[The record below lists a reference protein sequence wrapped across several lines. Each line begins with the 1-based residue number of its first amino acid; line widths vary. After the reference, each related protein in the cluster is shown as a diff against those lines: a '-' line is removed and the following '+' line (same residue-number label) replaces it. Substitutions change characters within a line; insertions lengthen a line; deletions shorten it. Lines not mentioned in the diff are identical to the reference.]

1 MPPTQPTETT
11 TRVND
16 IQLSQL
22 DYAQTSD
29 RVLKWALSGEQH
41 YVCICNVHSVTSSKW
56 DPALK
61 QSLQQASLNTTD
73 GMPLVW
79 LLRRLGAS
87 AASRVYGPTLML
99 KLLEK
104 AVPQKARI
112 AFYGGHPERMP
123 KLLENLNKW
132 FPTIQIVATITPPF
146 RPPTEEED
154 RETTR
159 TLADARPHITF
170 VGIGCPKQEN
180 WMRAHKDSIPGVM
193 LGVGAAFDFHAGAV
207 KQAPNWLQRAGLEW
221 AFRLAMEPR
230 RLFKRYTTTNPVFI
244 GIALTQL
251 MAAKIAGK
259 SYHRTRLLPNAKSAT
274 PANTQTWAICVATY
288 NRPAMLTK
296 LLESINTADRP
307 ENLQLELR
315 IVDNDKEGS
324 ARAAVDDFRKVA
336 KDLGKINY
344 TIEPRQN
351 IAHARNAALELGPAD
366 AYVFVDDDEFVE
378 KQWLTAFHDSD
389 SRYDADAQFG
399 GLIGILGKDS
409 KRWMTRGR
417 FYDRPAPPTGTP
429 LDWTLTRTGNTLVR
443 GKWLAERKFRFD
455 PNLGRSGGS
464 DSDLFARMEAQGAT
478 FCSCAESVVSEFVP
492 ANRASF
498 KWLWMRFYRGGLTY
512 EHTLRRTQ
520 TGAHPLL
527 RAAKRLIAALAL
539 CAQGMP
545 ALIKGQPEQCIRGLL
560 KIPLMLGGL
569 KVWLLPSSS
578 TKHVEYNNTTST
590 RVALLTNIV
599 SPYRKPLYAALG
611 NGSNWDFRLFIDAQ
625 SEFDR
630 DWSVETEQLPVEP
643 TRCISW
649 TRTTR
654 TPGPTPFEQKLT
666 LHLPF
671 GLPFQLFKFRP
682 KAIISLELG
691 CRTALAALYAK
702 CSGAKLIIWSYQ
714 SRVSSHQS
722 WLRKQWRRLLF
733 KQAATVVGMGK
744 QAREVLTT
752 WGVPDAKI
760 IDAPN
765 AADHQTLSA
774 RINTTETQTNALKLK
789 QRYAPTQKLAIV
801 VGRLV
806 PLKGTEHI
814 LNAWNRLPDSI
825 RSEWKL
831 VFIGSGPLQKLVE
844 AQDSNQI
851 EWAGSVAPEAMPD
864 WYTSAELHIFP
875 SCGDTWGLVVNE
887 ASICGTPSLCSIHAA
902 CCDDLIDDGQTG
914 FKIDL
919 SIPEAGDAQLRAALK
934 HPDLAKIGRAAQT
947 AISAYTIDNMA
958 NGLRTAVNRALKP

>member
-1 MPPTQPTETT
+1 MQHTQALSTT
-11 TRVND
+11 TRVNG
-16 IQLSQL
+16 IQLSHL
-22 DYAQTSD
+22 DYYETSD
-29 RVLKWALSGEQH
+29 RILHWALSGEQH
-41 YVCICNVHSVTSSKW
+41 YVCICNVHSVTSSMW

-79 LLRRLGAS
+79 LLRTLGERS
-87 AASRVYGPTLML
+87 ASRVYGPTLML
-99 KLLEK
+99 KLLER

-123 KLLENLNKW
+123 RLIENLKKW
-132 FPTIQIVATITPPF
+132 FPDIQIVATVIPPF
-146 RPPTEEED
+146 RAPTEDED

-159 TLADARPHITF
+159 TLTEARPHITF

-180 WMRAHKDSIPGVM
+180 WMRAHKDQIPGVM

-221 AFRLAMEPR
+221 AFRLAMEPK

-244 GIALTQL
+244 GIALTQVIG
-251 MAAKIAGK
+251 AKIFGRNYR
-259 SYHRTRLLPNAKSAT
+259 STRLLPKAKSAL
-274 PANTQTWAICVATY
+274 PAEPQTWAICVATY

-296 LLESINTADRP
+296 LLESINNADRP
-307 ENLQLELR
+307 ANLQIDLR

-324 ARAAVDDFRKVA
+324 GRTAVDNFRKVA
-336 KDLGKINY
+336 KDLGEISY

-366 AYVFVDDDEFVE
+366 IYVFVDDDEFVE
-378 KQWLTAFHDSD
+378 KQWLTAFHHSN

-399 GLIGILGKDS
+399 GLIGILGEDS

-464 DSDLFARMEAQGAT
+464 DSDLFARMEAQGAI

-527 RAAKRLIAALAL
+527 RAAKRLLAALAL
-539 CAQGMP
+539 CAKGVP

-611 NGSNWDFRLFIDAQ
+611 NTPNWDFRLYIDAH

-649 TRTTR
+649 TRKTL
-654 TPGPTPFEQKLT
+654 TPGPTPFEQELT
-666 LHLPF
+666 LHLPL

-682 KAIISLELG
+682 QVIISLELG

-702 CSGAKLIIWSYQ
+702 CTGAKLIIWSYQ

-722 WLRKQWRRLLF
+722 WLRKQWRGLLF
-733 KQAATVVGMGK
+733 RQAAAVIGMGK

-765 AADHQTLSA
+765 AADHQTLIERSKA
-774 RINTTETQTNALKLK
+774 PDAIANAEKLK
-789 QRYAPTQKLAIV
+789 QRYAPQQKLAIV

-814 LNAWNRLPDSI
+814 LKAWNRLPASI

-844 AQDSNQI
+844 DQDRTQI
-851 EWAGSVAPEAMPD
+851 EWAGSANSATMAD
-864 WYTSAELHIFP
+864 WYSCADLHIFP

-887 ASICGTPSLCSIHAA
+887 ASICATPSLCSIHAA

-914 FKIDL
+914 FKLDL
-919 SIPEAGDAQLRAALK
+919 STPDTADMQLRAALN
-934 HPDLAKIGRAAQT
+934 HPDLAQIGQAAQT
-947 AISAYTIDNMA
+947 AIRGYTIDNMA
-958 NGLRTAVNRALKP
+958 NGLRTAASRS